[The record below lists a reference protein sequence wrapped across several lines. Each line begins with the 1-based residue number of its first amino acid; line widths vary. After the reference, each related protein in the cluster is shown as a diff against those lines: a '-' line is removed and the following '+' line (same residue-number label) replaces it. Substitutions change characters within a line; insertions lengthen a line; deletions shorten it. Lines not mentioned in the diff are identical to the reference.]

1 MVKAWGSIKKGEMIL
16 EHKLIPVLQPSIG
29 QEEIDAASEVLRSGW
44 LGLGP
49 KTEQFEQQF
58 ASFADSRFAVALN
71 SGTAALHLALDVLRI
86 GPGDEVIVPSITFIS
101 TIHAV
106 SYVGATPVFADIEAG
121 TMNICVKDI
130 ERKITSKTKAI
141 IVVHLAGH
149 PCDMDAIQQ
158 LALSKGI
165 KVVEDAAH
173 ACGAE
178 YKGRRIG
185 SISELTCFSF
195 HAVKNLTT
203 GEGGAITCNA
213 EWMDRRIREKRWV
226 GISRDTWMRSI
237 NEKVYAWQYYV
248 NEVGYKY
255 HMNDLQASIG
265 LVQLKKLSQLNGR
278 RRAIANTYI
287 NELKELDWIEL
298 PQEHSYAKSSWH
310 LFQIKLNNDN
320 VRDRLISHLQEVNIA
335 TGVHYYPC
343 HLHPCYIHLQAIVPI
358 SSEIWKR
365 ILSLP
370 IHPNISEFDLERIIE
385 RIRAFQP

>member
-1 MVKAWGSIKKGEMIL
+1 M

-29 QEEIDAASEVLRSGW
+29 QEEVDAATEVLRSGW

-58 ASFADSRFAVALN
+58 ASFADSRFAIALN

-101 TIHAV
+101 TVHAV
-106 SYVGATPVFADIEAG
+106 SYVGATPVFADIETD
-121 TMNICVKDI
+121 TMNICVEDI
-130 ERKITSKTKAI
+130 ERKITSRTKAV

-149 PCDMDAIQQ
+149 PCDMDAIHE
-158 LALSKGI
+158 LAKAKGI

-178 YKGRRIG
+178 YNGRRIG
-185 SISELTCFSF
+185 SISDLTCFSF

-203 GEGGAITCNA
+203 GEGGAVTCNA

-226 GISRDTWMRSI
+226 GISRDTWMRSS

-248 NEVGYKY
+248 NEVGFKY

-265 LVQLKKLSQLNGR
+265 LVQLNKLSQLNGR
-278 RRAIANTYI
+278 RREIAESYRA
-287 NELKELDWIEL
+287 ELMDLDWLEL
-298 PQEHSYAKSSWH
+298 PQEKSYARSSWH
-310 LFQIKLNNDN
+310 LFQIKLNKESQ
-320 VRDRLISHLQEVNIA
+320 RDRLITHLQEVNIA
-335 TGVHYYPC
+335 SGVHYYPC

-365 ILSLP
+365 ILTLP
-370 IHPNISEFDLERIIE
+370 IHPNVTNHDLERIID
-385 RIRAFQP
+385 RIRAFRP

>member
-1 MVKAWGSIKKGEMIL
+1 M

-29 QEEIDAASEVLRSGW
+29 QEEVDAATEVLRSGW

-58 ASFADSRFAVALN
+58 ASFADSRFAIALN

-101 TIHAV
+101 TVHAV
-106 SYVGATPVFADIEAG
+106 SYVGATPVFADIETD
-121 TMNICVKDI
+121 TMNICVEDI
-130 ERKITSKTKAI
+130 ERKITSRTKAV

-149 PCDMDAIQQ
+149 PCDMDAIHE
-158 LALSKGI
+158 LAKAKGI

-178 YKGRRIG
+178 YNGRRIG
-185 SISELTCFSF
+185 SISDLTCFSF

-203 GEGGAITCNA
+203 GEGGAVTCNA

-226 GISRDTWMRSI
+226 GISRDTWMRSS

-248 NEVGYKY
+248 NEVGFKY

-265 LVQLKKLSQLNGR
+265 LVQLNKLSQLNGR
-278 RRAIANTYI
+278 RREIAESYRA
-287 NELKELDWIEL
+287 ELMDLDWIEL
-298 PQEHSYAKSSWH
+298 PQEKPYAKSSWH
-310 LFQIKLNNDN
+310 LFQIKFNKESL
-320 VRDRLISHLQEVNIA
+320 RDRMITHLQEVNIA
-335 TGVHYYPC
+335 SGVHYYPC

-365 ILSLP
+365 ILTLP
-370 IHPNISEFDLERIIE
+370 IHPNVTNHDLERIID
-385 RIRAFQP
+385 RIRAFRP

>member
-1 MVKAWGSIKKGEMIL
+1 MKKGEMIL

-29 QEEIDAASEVLRSGW
+29 QEEIDAATEVLRSGW

-58 ASFADSRFAVALN
+58 ASFAQSRFAVALN

-86 GPGDEVIVPSITFIS
+86 GSGDEVIVPSLTFIS

-106 SYVGATPVFADIEAG
+106 SYVGATPVFADIEAD

-130 ERKITSKTKAI
+130 ERKITSRTRAI

-149 PCDMDAIQQ
+149 PCDMDAIHK
-158 LALSKGI
+158 LANSRGI

-185 SISELTCFSF
+185 SISDMTCFSF

-226 GISRDTWMRSI
+226 GISRDTWMRSA

-278 RRAIANTYI
+278 RREIADSYI
-287 NELKELDWIEL
+287 AELQDLDWIEL
-298 PQEHSYAKSSWH
+298 PQEQSYARSSWH
-310 LFQIKLNNDN
+310 LFQIKLNNESQ
-320 VRDRLISHLQEVNIA
+320 RDRLITHLQEVNIA
-335 TGVHYYPC
+335 SGVHYYPC
-343 HLHPCYIHLQAIVPI
+343 HLHPCYIHLQAVVPI
-358 SSEIWKR
+358 SSEIWRR
-365 ILSLP
+365 ILTLP
-370 IHPNISEFDLERIIE
+370 IHPNVTDYDLDRIID

>member
-1 MVKAWGSIKKGEMIL
+1 MAQLKKGEMIL

-29 QEEIDAASEVLRSGW
+29 QEEIDAATEVLRSGW

-58 ASFADSRFAVALN
+58 ASFAHSRFAVALN

-86 GPGDEVIVPSITFIS
+86 GSGDEVIVPSLTFIS

-121 TMNICVKDI
+121 TMNICVEDI
-130 ERKITSKTKAI
+130 ERKITSRTKAI

-149 PCDMDAIQQ
+149 PCDMDAIHD
-158 LALSKGI
+158 LANSRGI

-185 SISELTCFSF
+185 STSDMTCFSF

-213 EWMDRRIREKRWV
+213 EWMDRKIREKRWV
-226 GISRDTWMRSI
+226 GISRDTWMRSA

-248 NEVGYKY
+248 SEVGYKY
-255 HMNDLQASIG
+255 HMNDLQAAIG

-278 RRAIANTYI
+278 RREIAETYI
-287 NELKELDWIEL
+287 DELKELDWIEL
-298 PQEHSYAKSSWH
+298 PQEQSYARSSWH
-310 LFQIKLNNDN
+310 LFQIKLNKESQ
-320 VRDRLISHLQEVNIA
+320 RDRLITHLQEVNIA
-335 TGVHYYPC
+335 SGVHYYPC
-343 HLHPCYIHLQAIVPI
+343 HLHPCYIHLQAVVPI

-365 ILSLP
+365 ILTLP
-370 IHPNISEFDLERIIE
+370 IHPNVTDYDLDRIID